1 MWKKIALYALVAVVA
16 IIVARK
22 VTFVSDL
29 FTKVGL

>member
-1 MWKKIALYALVAVVA
+1 MFKKIALYAVVAIVA

-29 FTKVGL
+29 FAKVGL